1 MSSKVEKV
9 VVIGSGPAGW
19 TAALYTAR
27 ATLSPLVYEGSAP
40 NLPGGQLMI
49 TSDVENF
56 PGFPEGVMG
65 PELMDSFKAQAERFG
80 ARVKTE
86 NITSVDFSSR
96 PFKLTSETGDNIEAM
111 TVIIATGANAKLIGI
126 PRESELMSSGGGVS
140 ACATC
145 DGAFYKDVD
154 VAVVGGGDSAMEE
167 AIFLTRFAK
176 SVTIIHRREEF
187 RASNIMVERA
197 RKNEK
202 IKWELNQQVVE
213 ILTTKKPPMQQD
225 NVWAL
230 RLENTQDKS
239 TKEIAVEGLFVA
251 IGHKPNISL
260 FEGKL
265 DLDAKGYLETL
276 SNSSKTKIPGVFA
289 CGDVQDSYYRQAIT
303 AAGSGCM
310 AAIDAERF
318 LEHEGQ

>member
-176 SVTIIHRREEF
+176 AVYGQLWPQNQHGRHQSIQRRSE
-187 RASNIMVERA
+187 A
-197 RKNEK
+197 
-202 IKWELNQQVVE
+202 
-213 ILTTKKPPMQQD
+213 P
-225 NVWAL
+225 
-230 RLENTQDKS
+230 
-239 TKEIAVEGLFVA
+239 
-251 IGHKPNISL
+251 
-260 FEGKL
+260 
-265 DLDAKGYLETL
+265 
-276 SNSSKTKIPGVFA
+276 
-289 CGDVQDSYYRQAIT
+289 
-303 AAGSGCM
+303 
-310 AAIDAERF
+310 RF
-318 LEHEGQ
+318 SHWHQH